1 MAKNWAI
8 VIGINKYDNLRDLK
22 YAKADAEAIKQWC
35 KTEGAFDRVF
45 LFTEDSPDI
54 EVKPKHISTKPTYG
68 KLRRFLRAQFERPLL
83 GTGDNLWFFF
93 AGHGK
98 RYQERDYLMLSD
110 SDPGDVVGSAL
121 SVTWIT
127 ERLRRCGADNV
138 VLFLDACRS
147 QGARG
152 EGIGLEEPQGVVT
165 FYGCDPQ
172 QESYEI
178 EELQQGAFTHALL
191 EALRIKGTNN
201 CATVER
207 LYNHLRYRVP
217 QLMQYYQKPIQRPYA
232 IAEPATKYHLVLIN
246 QQATL
251 KDANTLKL
259 DAVREERRKNYQLA
273 EQLWIRVLAISP
285 ADRDSLDAIKELA
298 ILENGGNRESRISG
312 SRKQSRGSSLLTVP
326 NFHWPQITWPQLPQ
340 VRVSRRQVLKGMGL
354 TGIGIGT
361 VGLVKIVQEFSSKP
375 LPSAKTKQFEFVTVN
390 DRGEE
395 IKLETATAQYIA
407 EDLGNDLIL
416 EMVEIPGG
424 TFMMGTDDGE
434 IERLV
439 KKFDVEY
446 FRWERPIHEVSVS
459 PFLMGKYPITQAQ
472 WKAIASLNK
481 IDLDLKPDPSYHKGD
496 ELPVEKVTWYEC
508 VEFCKRLS
516 QLTGREYK
524 LPSEAQWEYACRAG
538 TTTPFHFG
546 ASITTELAN
555 YNGNYVFAS
564 EPKGQY
570 RSETTA
576 VGQFPPN
583 AFGLYDTHGNV
594 WEWCADD
601 WHSNYEGAP
610 SDGSAWISD
619 DNNATKILR
628 GGSWDFNPYACRCAN
643 RLNLIAR
650 DFNLIVGFR
659 VVSAPPGLSCT
670 LPFCPL
676 ALCPS
681 VDFFWL
687 LLHFLTFRFQV
698 VRASCSLFFLP
709 IAISYQL

>member
-8 VIGINKYDNLRDLK
+8 VIGINNYDNLRALK

-35 KTEGAFDRVF
+35 EIEGKFDRVF

-54 EVKPKHISTKPTYG
+54 EATPKPISTELTYAT
-68 KLRRFLRAQFERPLL
+68 LIRFIGTQFEKPLL

-98 RYQERDYLMLSD
+98 RYQEKDYLMLPD
-110 SDPGDVVGSAL
+110 SDPRNVEMTAL

-147 QGARG
+147 QGSRG
-152 EGIGLEEPQGVVT
+152 EGIGLEEPKGVIT
-165 FYGCDPQ
+165 FYGCNPQ

-178 EELQQGAFTHALL
+178 EELQQGAFTYALL

-217 QLMQYYQKPIQRPYA
+217 QLVQYYQKPIQRPYA
-232 IAEPATKYHLVLIN
+232 IAEPATKYHLVLIT

-251 KDANTLKL
+251 KDADTLKL
-259 DAVREERRKNYQLA
+259 DAFREQTKKNYQLA

-285 ADRDSLDAIKELA
+285 ADRDAIDAIRELA
-298 ILENGGNRESRISG
+298 ILENGGNRESRNSG

-326 NFHWPQITWPQLPQ
+326 NFHWPQVTWPKLPQ
-340 VRVSRRQVLKGMGL
+340 IRVSRRQVLKGMGW

-361 VGLVKIVQEFSSKP
+361 LGLVKIVQELTSSRPKPLPTPSPQPSPTLSPPQSSSTASPSKP
-375 LPSAKTKQFEFVTVN
+375 LLSAKTKQFEFVTVN

-395 IKLETATAQYIA
+395 INRETATAQYIA
-407 EDLGNDLIL
+407 EDLGNDVTL

-424 TFMMGTDDGE
+424 KFMMGTDDEE

-439 KKFDVEY
+439 KKFDWDG
-446 FRWERPIHEVSVS
+446 FRRERPIHEVRVS
-459 PFLMGKYPITQAQ
+459 PFFIGKYPITQAQ
-472 WKAIASLNK
+472 WKAIATLNK
-481 IDLDLKPDPSYHKGD
+481 IDIDLKPDPSSFKGD
-496 ELPVEKVTWYEC
+496 DRPVENVRWDEC

-516 QLTGREYK
+516 ELTGKEYK

-546 ASITTELAN
+546 ETITTDLAN
-555 YNGNYVFAS
+555 YNGNSVFAS
-564 EPKGQY
+564 ESKGQH
-570 RSETTA
+570 RHETTP

-583 AFGLYDTHGNV
+583 AFGLDDTHGNV

-601 WHSNYEGAP
+601 GYSNYEGAP
-610 SDGSAWISD
+610 TNGSAWISD
-619 DNNATKILR
+619 DNNPTKVIR
-628 GGSWDFNPYACRCAN
+628 GGSWGNYPNICRCAYRYYYDLPVN
-643 RLNLIAR
+643 SPY
-650 DFNLIVGFR
+650 VGFR
-659 VVSAPPGLSCT
+659 VVCGPP
-670 LPFCPL
+670 
-676 ALCPS
+676 
-681 VDFFWL
+681 VNE
-687 LLHFLTFRFQV
+687 
-698 VRASCSLFFLP
+698 VRSSSLRSGA
-709 IAISYQL
+709 IAQKSEV